1 MARKGKLQTP
11 RRVTL
16 NSSTAEKVSSS
27 NSNWISRVFRNTD
40 ASITMYWGDS
50 SVTTSN
56 GQELKAGEVLTEDI
70 ISSEIYMIAASGN
83 PVVSVIEVGGD

>member
-1 MARKGKLQTP
+1 MRKGKLQTP

-16 NSSTAEKVSSS
+16 NASTATKVSSS
-27 NSNWISRVFRNTD
+27 NSNWISRIFRNTD

-50 SVTTSN
+50 NVTTSN

-70 ISSEIYMIAASGN
+70 ISSEIYMIAASGT